1 MKGRAHDP
9 ARVDLG
15 KRYRL
20 NERQR
25 RRLTPELIAQLERCQ
40 SEEARRILVLGT
52 DGRGKFKRASKN
64 LKTKK
69 GNE

>member
-1 MKGRAHDP
+1 MKGRTHDP

-52 DGRGKFKRASKN
+52 GGRGRV
-64 LKTKK
+64 KK
-69 GNE
+69 GF